1 MRKKV
6 SFSKKNKI
14 KFTLIT
20 IFGIILLII
29 DQTSKLMIRSLIPIG
44 KSVKFIPGVLSIT
57 NLQNTGA
64 AWSILTGN
72 SFLFIVISV
81 VAIFIFGY
89 LICEYY
95 ENYQYIIG
103 LVLMLVGTIGNLI
116 DRILFGYVTDM
127 FQLDFINF
135 PVFNVADSC
144 LSVGVLIII
153 YSLICKGK

>member
-1 MRKKV
+1 M
-6 SFSKKNKI
+6 

-20 IFGIILLII
+20 IFGIILLLI
-29 DQTSKLMIRSLIPIG
+29 DQISKLMIRSLIPIG
-44 KSVKFIPGVLSIT
+44 KIIKFIPGILSIT

-81 VAIFIFGY
+81 IAIFIFGY

-95 ENYQYIIG
+95 ENYHYTIG

-153 YSLICKGK
+153 YSLVCKGK

>member
-1 MRKKV
+1 MR
-6 SFSKKNKI
+6 FSKKNKI

-20 IFGIILLII
+20 IFGIILLLI
-29 DQTSKLMIRSLIPIG
+29 DQISKLMIRSLIPIG
-44 KSVKFIPGVLSIT
+44 KIIKFIPGILSIT

-81 VAIFIFGY
+81 IAIFIFGY

-95 ENYQYIIG
+95 ENYHYTIG

-153 YSLICKGK
+153 YSLVCKGK